1 MAKKN
6 KKPARTE
13 KRIGVEEIFFFL
25 CAVLSI
31 ILTFFA
37 TEHCIDSDASSELV
51 LSNHLAENGGIL
63 TADWGY
69 STELRVINTQL
80 VYAPLFKIFKDWH
93 MVRFFGALILQAILV
108 GSFYVFTKATG
119 ISKKVFFIS
128 AGLFLLPVSVCYGRI
143 VLYNGYYVPHIAI
156 SMVIA
161 GLVFAKNEGRSG
173 RWIAVR
179 TLCLLILSFLGGL
192 GGIRQGMMTHAPLLL
207 AVFVYYV
214 MDDLVCKRK
223 EGEHTRKRLGYLL
236 NAIGSAVVFVFGY
249 LVNTGILAHK
259 YEFSDYSENMVG
271 LIEVAQ
277 FKDIAYGLMHHFG
290 FRDEIKLMSVLGVL
304 SVLGVV
310 LTIAC
315 IIVAVVQIV
324 KYKEHKDVSKALPSV
339 MFLSFLAVML
349 LVFIVLGKYYYFV
362 LYFTPVVAW
371 YIPVFAQ
378 TLCERPKDVK
388 GLNMRRVLPMVAAV
402 IIFLNGAVNGI
413 YFLDHTK
420 FEQKYEGLVFKDR
433 EITQT
438 LEPVVEFL
446 VENGYE
452 RGYAHFWNA
461 NIITEMSDGAVRFVN
476 VHVDNLANI
485 SFNPWLC
492 LKTNRTLQGT
502 KDFLLLEAG
511 QRTSFESKNNLSRVS
526 LVYQDENYVIYAIQR

>member
-1 MAKKN
+1 
-6 KKPARTE
+6 
-13 KRIGVEEIFFFL
+13 
-25 CAVLSI
+25 
-31 ILTFFA
+31 
-37 TEHCIDSDASSELV
+37 
-51 LSNHLAENGGIL
+51 
-63 TADWGY
+63 
-69 STELRVINTQL
+69 
-80 VYAPLFKIFKDWH
+80 
-93 MVRFFGALILQAILV
+93 
-108 GSFYVFTKATG
+108 
-119 ISKKVFFIS
+119 
-128 AGLFLLPVSVCYGRI
+128 
-143 VLYNGYYVPHIAI
+143 
-156 SMVIA
+156 
-161 GLVFAKNEGRSG
+161 
-173 RWIAVR
+173 
-179 TLCLLILSFLGGL
+179 
-192 GGIRQGMMTHAPLLL
+192 
-207 AVFVYYV
+207 

-461 NIITEMSDGAVRFVN
+461 TIITEMSDGAVRFVN